1 MHTYNTELENIAQYL
16 LEEDCV
22 QGYAT
27 FWNANVL
34 TEITDGEIDVYS
46 VENWSTGDFNAW
58 LQRKDHRDWAP
69 VGSIFAIFTTQDLEN
84 GVPGCDEE
92 HLFYSSDDLCVVIY
106 DSNEEFLAARGQES

>member
-1 MHTYNTELENIAQYL
+1 M
-16 LEEDCV
+16 

-106 DSNEEFLAARGQES
+106 DSNEEFLAARGHAS